1 MSEQT
6 DFSADPTKKK
16 GPTRSRKEAEAARQR
31 PLVPTDRK
39 LAKKQ
44 ARAKKDEAW
53 ARQRRA
59 LETGDERYLPAR
71 DKGRVR
77 RYTRDY
83 IDSRWSFSEFLLP
96 AMLIFLAAMLLISV
110 VPLPTMVASRII
122 LGVTIFFYL
131 LLFGSF
137 IEGYVVWHRIKK
149 NIAQRWPK
157 AEIPKGSWFYAYSR
171 MMMARRWRSPKAL
184 VERGELNKK
193 KDA

>member
-1 MSEQT
+1 MSKET
-6 DFSADPTKKK
+6 ESSTDPTEKK
-16 GPTRSRKEAEAARQR
+16 GPTRSRKEAEAERQR

-39 LAKKQ
+39 LAKKR
-44 ARAKKDEAW
+44 AKAKKDEAW
-53 ARQRRA
+53 ARQRQA
-59 LETGDERYLPAR
+59 LETGDERYLPIR

-96 AMLIFLAAMLLISV
+96 AMLIFLAGMLLISV
-110 VPLPTMVASRII
+110 VPLPTNIASQIIVA
-122 LGVTIFFYL
+122 VTGAFYM

-137 IEGYVVWHRIKK
+137 IEGFLVWRQIKK
-149 NIAQRWPK
+149 NIAKRWPK

-171 MMMARRWRSPKAL
+171 MIMARRWRSPKPQVA
-184 VERGELNKK
+184 RGELDEK